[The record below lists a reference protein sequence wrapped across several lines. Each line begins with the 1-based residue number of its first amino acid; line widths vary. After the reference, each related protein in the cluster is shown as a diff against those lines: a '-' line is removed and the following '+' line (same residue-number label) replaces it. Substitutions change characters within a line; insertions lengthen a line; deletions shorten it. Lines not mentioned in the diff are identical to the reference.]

1 MRASCLTLSGHWV
14 NAEYGLADPDDPE
27 RSQDVSL
34 PHHLAKLRAASTR
47 KGEAYK
53 EDIREAITAFV
64 RREVDAGRVK
74 DRDGVVAFLKA
85 QGFEIPRAGKDYI
98 TVNDPGSERR
108 YGSRAG
114 STARQSSTLASRRAR
129 SATASA
135 IPSAPRNCTKN
146 SNGWRQRAPDIT
158 GNATAPKGRSRH
170 AT

>member
-1 MRASCLTLSGHWV
+1 M

-27 RSQDVSL
+27 RTQDVSL

-53 EDIREAITAFV
+53 EDIREAVTAFV

-85 QGFEIPRAGKDYI
+85 QGFEIPRAGENYV
-98 TVNDPGSERR
+98 TVIDPGSGER

-114 STARQSSTLASRRAR
+114 STAKQTSTPASRRAR
-129 SATASA
+129 SAMASA
-135 IPSAPRNCTKN
+135 IPSARPNCARS
-146 SNGWRQRAPDIT
+146 SNAWRHRAPNTT
-158 GNATAPKGRSRH
+158 GNATAPKARSRH